1 MSLVNDM
8 LRDLDQRRAGEALT
22 ASGESLKPA
31 QPAAARP
38 RSRWLPI
45 GVGLVASAAMVAGIW
60 FFGSGTRTSEVAIA
74 IPAEAVVSSVGGV
87 GTPASAAAAVE
98 PQLDEARTASDSLGV
113 LTENERQL
121 AVEEPLSK
129 PVSEPVSEPVTD
141 LVAESLSEPLSEP
154 PVLQAA
160 TEPLISESSQAEI
173 DLSEANIDAPA
184 RAEQKSQANAT
195 AVNTT
200 AQPTTALDRPQTIRS
215 TDELS
220 ANEVDVIQVQNALKL
235 LANGNEEAAFDA
247 LSSHV
252 RVAPAAHQSRETLI
266 KLLLSR
272 GQTARAGT
280 LADAGLAI
288 APNHSG
294 FKKAKARFLIT
305 DKNYESAAALLSA
318 RAPEPSSDLEYH
330 ELLASAQLGAGDF
343 VGAMQNYRQLLQFDG
358 SQARWWYGYA
368 VANDRLG
375 NISVAKQSY
384 EQALKGASL
393 SVSLR
398 RSSEERV
405 AALAAQ

>member
-31 QPAAARP
+31 QPSAARP
-38 RSRWLPI
+38 RARWLPI
-45 GVGLVASAAMVAGIW
+45 GVGLAASAAMVAGIW
-60 FFGSGTRTSEVAIA
+60 FFGSGTKTSEVAIA
-74 IPAEAVVSSVGGV
+74 IPAETVVSSVGGV
-87 GTPASAAAAVE
+87 STPASVAAAVG
-98 PQLDEARTASDSLGV
+98 PQLDEVRTLIDYLGDSS
-113 LTENERQL
+113 ENEMQL
-121 AVEEPLSK
+121 AVEEPLTKPMSK
-129 PVSEPVSEPVTD
+129 PVTD
-141 LVAESLSEPLSEP
+141 LVAESLSEPLPEP

-173 DLSEANIDAPA
+173 DLREASTGAPA
-184 RAEQKSQANAT
+184 RAEQKAQEDAIVA
-195 AVNTT
+195 NTT

-252 RVAPAAHQSRETLI
+252 RAAPAAHQSRETLI

-272 GQTARAGT
+272 GQTARAGV
-280 LADAGLAI
+280 LADTGLSI

-294 FKKAKARFLIT
+294 FKKAKARFLIA
-305 DKNYESAAALLSA
+305 DKNYESAASLLSA